1 MKRAILFSVIVL
13 FYTTASYCNP
23 VSFSKLIE
31 AVPID
36 STIVGTPNLC
46 ELDSF
51 RYDFNYPT
59 FFAWDTD
66 KDIENRYRLNDY
78 FDYDTLKDQ
87 LKYKYSLLR
96 EHGAFI
102 FAKRLPKVGN
112 HELLLYYIERF
123 TSAFPNEK
131 FPQWALLSID
141 GEGNVV
147 KAFVVA
153 EVDCQDN
160 DNIIQKLFQVR
171 NDGFLIKIFSAPWE
185 DDPEWYNY
193 EYLYCRDTKIVP
205 FTDL

>member
-51 RYDFNYPT
+51 RYDFN
-59 FFAWDTD
+59 FNSSFLSWDTD

-78 FDYDTLKDQ
+78 FDYDTFKNHF
-87 LKYKYSLLR
+87 KHEYSLLDK
-96 EHGAFI
+96 HGAFI
-102 FAKRLPKVGN
+102 FAKRLPKAGN
-112 HELLLYYIERF
+112 HELLLYYVERF
-123 TSAFPNEK
+123 GSPKEK
-131 FPQWALLSID
+131 YPQWVLLSVD
-141 GEGNVV
+141 SGGNVI

-153 EVDCQDN
+153 EVDCRDN
-160 DNIIQKLFQVR
+160 DQITQKLFLLR
-171 NDGFLIKIFSAPWE
+171 DDGFLIKYFAGRWE
-185 DDPEWYNY
+185 DDPEWYRY
-193 EYLYCRDTKIVP
+193 DYMYCRDTKIVP

>member
-1 MKRAILFSVIVL
+1 MKRTILFSVIVL

-51 RYDFNYPT
+51 RYDYNHPSVLT
-59 FFAWDTD
+59 WDTD
-66 KDIENRYRLNDY
+66 KDSENRYRLNDY

-87 LKYKYSLLR
+87 LKYEYSSMR

-123 TSAFPNEK
+123 TSDFPNEK
-131 FPQWALLSID
+131 FPQWVLLSVD
-141 GEGNVV
+141 SGGNVI

-160 DNIIQKLFQVR
+160 DRITQTLFQIR
-171 NDGFLIKIFSAPWE
+171 DDGFLIKFFVGVLE
-185 DDPEWYNY
+185 DDPEWYNDDY
-193 EYLYCRDTKIVP
+193 MYCRDTKIVS